1 MEIIGPEKLLLE
13 VTLILDKLKINY
25 YITGGFAVSVWGKP
39 RATFDIDIVVAL
51 VGPELPDLIKALR
64 KISKAGYIDQDTARE
79 ALRTKGEFN
88 FIDPDTGLKVDF
100 WVLGNDEMAR
110 TVLKRKIIKKII
122 NPDKLSIIVLCDV
135 SV

>member
-64 KISKAGYIDQDTARE
+64 KISKAGYIDQDTTPE
-79 ALRTKGEFN
+79 TFRTK
-88 FIDPDTGLKVDF
+88 
-100 WVLGNDEMAR
+100 
-110 TVLKRKIIKKII
+110 
-122 NPDKLSIIVLCDV
+122 S
-135 SV
+135 